1 MYGIRIK
8 TPRGRGGI
16 VQDILFRNNRMT
28 DVETPMV
35 FSAYYTGAGYDEAAV
50 AKKLSDEGGFVL
62 GHQIYPA
69 DTDPAQSYKP
79 NSTPWIRKV
88 RVENLTATGAN
99 RAGIVVG
106 LPERSIEGLVFEN
119 VNISSKKG
127 LLVRNAQVEARGL
140 KVTTADGKPLITEH
154 GARVSAGNRP

>member
-28 DVETPMV
+28 DVETPIV

-50 AKKLSDEGGFVL
+50 AKKLLDEGGFVL
-62 GHQIYPA
+62 GHQIYPSEA
-69 DTDPAQSYKP
+69 DPAQPYKP
-79 NSTPWIRKV
+79 NSTPWIRDV

-99 RAGIVVG
+99 RAGIVIG
-106 LPERSIEGLVFEN
+106 LSERSIEGLVFED
-119 VNISSKKG
+119 VNISSRKG
-127 LLVRNAQVEARGL
+127 ILVRNAQVEARGL
-140 KVTTADGKPLITEH
+140 KVATVDGRPLITER
-154 GARVSAGNRP
+154 GARVSVGNRP